1 MRTTTVALT
10 CHRLTFLLRR
20 YEQTWPAG
28 AARFPPYI
36 ALKVVVNAVL
46 LNYSA
51 AAFQVG
57 TQRCNDR
64 GLGVVG

>member
-1 MRTTTVALT
+1 M
-10 CHRLTFLLRR
+10 LLSPLRPSRR
-20 YEQTWPAG
+20 YEQAWPPG

-57 TQRCNDR
+57 TWCW
-64 GLGVVG
+64 G

>member
-1 MRTTTVALT
+1 VRTTTVALT
-10 CHRLTFLLRR
+10 CPRPTFFLRG
-20 YEQTWPAG
+20 YQQTSPAR